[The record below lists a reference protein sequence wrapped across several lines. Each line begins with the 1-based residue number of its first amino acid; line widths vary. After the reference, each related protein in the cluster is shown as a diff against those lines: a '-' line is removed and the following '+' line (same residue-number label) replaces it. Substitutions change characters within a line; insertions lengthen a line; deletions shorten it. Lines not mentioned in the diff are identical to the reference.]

1 MSITTAPFGRAVRW
15 SLTPLVVRDD
25 ELRRLRSGYLRAS
38 LRRET
43 SVPWMKPWKFDSHY
57 DSPALSVAD
66 IMQFELHNGQFL
78 RVITFEDNDSMNYFG
93 LAFELVEADKRTTA
107 RELRDNRWQFE
118 YRT

>member
-1 MSITTAPFGRAVRW
+1 MAITTAPFGRAVRW
-15 SLTPLVVRDD
+15 SLTPLVVRND
-25 ELRRLRSGYLRAS
+25 ELRRLRSAYVRSS
-38 LRRET
+38 LRREDT
-43 SVPWMKPWKFDSHY
+43 VPWMKPWPEGPGY

-78 RVITFEDNDSMNYFG
+78 RVITFEDSDSMNYFG